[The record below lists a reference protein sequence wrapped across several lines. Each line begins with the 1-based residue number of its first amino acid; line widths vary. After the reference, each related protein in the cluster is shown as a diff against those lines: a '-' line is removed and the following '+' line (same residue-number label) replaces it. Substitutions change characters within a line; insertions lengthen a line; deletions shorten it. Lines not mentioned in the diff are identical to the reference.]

1 MSDSNLKIGDNVI
14 LETSAGTVSGVVYWL
29 PSNGSVHVE
38 NDTHNFRIAHQ
49 SLFNSQKV
57 VSLNDDQ
64 FTVQCKIKIE
74 FSENQNVMLHNRWK
88 NSGSEL
94 SLTDWIISL
103 TA

>member
-1 MSDSNLKIGDNVI
+1 MTGSILKIGDNVI
-14 LETSAGTVSGVVYWL
+14 LETPAGNVSGVVYWL

-38 NDTHNFRIAHQ
+38 NDTHNFRIVH
-49 SLFNSQKV
+49 SSIFNSEKIA
-57 VSLNDDQ
+57 SLNDDQ
-64 FTVQCKIKIE
+64 FSVQCKVKIE

-94 SLTDWIISL
+94 PLTDWIISL